1 MLIVAGIRMSRGEV
15 LALASILSRDGA
27 DRTARLLIS
36 ALTNRQEFVALT
48 ADDKEYILAALASR
62 STQLVELRTALFDE
76 LNWQRHGLTPPP
88 RPRGLVDVTTRR
100 SRERVNVAWV

>member
-1 MLIVAGIRMSRGEV
+1 MLIVAGIRLTRGEV
-15 LALASILSRDGA
+15 LVLASMLTRDGS
-27 DRTARLLIS
+27 DRTARLLLA

-48 ADDKEYILAALASR
+48 VDDKECILAALASR

-88 RPRGLVDVTTRR
+88 RTRGLVDVTTRR
-100 SRERVNVAWV
+100 SRERVNIAWV